1 MRNILIQTET
11 DRGTKQRISTHQNK
25 LALEVFFKGENDEV
39 MKEFIILRR
48 TEGGSLRV
56 ENENGLLLQTTG
68 GPGEKLP
75 YAK

>member
-11 DRGTKQRISTHQNK
+11 DRGTKQRISTRKNK

-39 MKEFIILRR
+39 LKEFITLRR
-48 TEGGSLRV
+48 TDSGSLRV